1 MQIIKSKRNSLSI
14 IALILGMVLLFVAA
28 MEVIH
33 MFLEEPIMFFF
44 ASAGDS
50 VFETGVLDHLMKG
63 FVALVIGG
71 LFLNAYP
78 KLKQGTLEGFA
89 FLIGAGILALAIA
102 FLYITVWIANLIDT
116 ALISITEPGIWEEF
130 VITDGIRIEWFIG
143 IASIYILF
151 VWKNRESYLIK

>member
-1 MQIIKSKRNSLSI
+1 MQIIESKRNSLSI

-33 MFLEEPIMFFF
+33 MFFEEPIMFFF

-50 VFETGVLDHLMKG
+50 VFETGLLDHLMKG

-116 ALISITEPGIWEEF
+116 ALISIIEPEIWKEF
-130 VITDGIRIEWFIG
+130 IITDGIRIEWFIG